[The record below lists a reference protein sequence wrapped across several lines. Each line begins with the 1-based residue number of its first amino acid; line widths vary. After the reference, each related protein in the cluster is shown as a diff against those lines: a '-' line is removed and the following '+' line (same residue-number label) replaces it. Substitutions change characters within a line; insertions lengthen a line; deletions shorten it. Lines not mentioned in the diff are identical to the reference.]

1 MDCCLPPTTPPA
13 HNSTRYWLLDCE
25 IGGGGGDATGS
36 RRCKPDMEVRTDRGG
51 WRGSGE
57 RTFARG
63 KTGGR
68 SGICAAERTWL
79 AFTLAWGNA
88 WQLQPCSPWQ
98 VNGHTPGGPEKRQL
112 SCKHAQQSKPN

>member
-1 MDCCLPPTTPPA
+1 MDGAGGAARPAAKNHLSSEMLEAVGASCAFPSCCLPPTTPPA

-68 SGICAAERTWL
+68 SGICAAER
-79 AFTLAWGNA
+79 
-88 WQLQPCSPWQ
+88 S
-98 VNGHTPGGPEKRQL
+98 KRGEVE
-112 SCKHAQQSKPN
+112 